1 MSGERAMQTIEI
13 KVTGMSCS
21 GCERTL
27 QTALMQARGVTAV
40 KADRRA
46 QSVSVEFD
54 PAATDRQALQQAVEK
69 AIVVAGFAVG
79 G

>member
-1 MSGERAMQTIEI
+1 MQSIEI

-27 QTALMQARGVTAV
+27 QTALMQERGVSAV

-46 QSVSVEFD
+46 QSVNVQFD
-54 PAATDRQALQQAVEK
+54 PAATDRQALQQALEK
-69 AIVVAGFAVG
+69 AILVAGFAVG